1 MKTSK
6 GELSHT
12 SFPSPEATEWRLPP
26 LPDPLQTSG
35 LDPLQILC
43 VLQPCSQGF
52 FLWTCWSSELC
63 YSMEASPW
71 ISAVAKVQ
79 DSGLVRT
86 ERQEALGGGVGW
98 DGVRMTHKKNPTF

>member
-71 ISAVAKVQ
+71 ISAK
-79 DSGLVRT
+79 SPKCRT
-86 ERQEALGGGVGW
+86 LDLCALKGKKHWGVG
-98 DGVRMTHKKNPTF
+98 